1 MRGKKEKPCLTVLG
15 VDLAGVPHRPTGAC
29 LLKGLE
35 AKTAIL
41 KSDQD
46 ILDVIQKEK
55 PILVTIDAPLS
66 LPPGRESIQQRNGQH
81 FRACDLELRRRKI
94 PFFPITLGPM
104 RMLTERGMGLKKKI
118 EPMGIQTLEIYPGG
132 AQDIWRIPRAKH
144 DLEGLKEGLKRLGI
158 KGLDGNYS
166 THELDAVTAALVGI
180 LYLEGKAEVFGDF
193 SSGAIIMPRPQ
204 PCSEA

>member
-1 MRGKKEKPCLTVLG
+1 MRGKKEKPFLTVLG

-46 ILDVIQKEK
+46 ILDVIKKEK

-104 RMLTERGMGLKKKI
+104 RVLTERGMELKKKI
-118 EPMGIQTLEIYPGG
+118 EQMEVQTLEIYPGG
-132 AQDIWRIPRAKH
+132 AQDILGIPRAKH

-158 KGLDGNYS
+158 RGLDENYS
-166 THELDAVTAALVGI
+166 AHELDAVTAALVGI
-180 LYLEGKAEVFGDF
+180 LYLEGKAEVFGDS
-193 SSGAIIMPRPQ
+193 SSGVIIMPRPQ
-204 PCSEA
+204 TYSEA